1 MLIRALHAISL
12 VCLVL
17 LLLSAS
23 SCAFDRVTAQRSP
36 TTTPY
41 PQPTALPTAT
51 PGALPPAVTGSLAP
65 APTDCATIDPP
76 QSFTLPSDFGGG
88 FFGDNINFTGS
99 SPAWALGPGSPL
111 HVEQPSAQQPYPST
125 KVMWIVGPNYF
136 QPVTLSGRELRSNTP
151 LWLEVYAGGALA
163 TSVFTTSAT
172 LDPGSPNRGSA
183 EPRSG
188 RWNIW
193 GIGLLVLSAGC
204 YELDV
209 TWSSGSWRTIYAAG
223 A

>member
-1 MLIRALHAISL
+1 MLMRALRAISL
-12 VCLVL
+12 VCLLVL
-17 LLLSAS
+17 LLGAS
-23 SCAFDRVTAQRSP
+23 SCVLDRATAQSSP
-36 TTTPY
+36 TTTAFS
-41 PQPTALPTAT
+41 QPTALPTAT
-51 PGALPPAVTGSLAP
+51 PGALPPAVTGPLASV
-65 APTDCATIDPP
+65 PTDCATVDPP
-76 QSFTLPSDFGGG
+76 NTFTLPSDFGGG
-88 FFGDNINFTGS
+88 FFGDFTFSGS

-125 KVMWIVGPNYF
+125 KVMWIVGPNYIL
-136 QPVTLSGRELRSNTP
+136 PVTLSGRELRSNAP
-151 LWLEVYAGGALA
+151 LWFEVYAGGALA

-183 EPRSG
+183 APRSG
-188 RWNIW
+188 HWNIW

-209 TWSSGSWRTIYAAG
+209 TWSGGSWRTVYAAG

>member
-1 MLIRALHAISL
+1 MLMPTVRAISL
-12 VCLVL
+12 VCLL
-17 LLLSAS
+17 ALLLSATG
-23 SCAFDRVTAQRSP
+23 CALDRATAQSNP

-51 PGALPPAVTGSLAP
+51 PGALPPAVVGPLAP
-65 APTDCATIDPP
+65 APTDCATVDPP
-76 QSFTLPSDFGGG
+76 HTFTLPPDFSGG
-88 FFGDNINFTGS
+88 FFGDFTFTGS
-99 SPAWALGPGSPL
+99 SPAWALGPGSLL

-136 QPVTLSGRELRSNTP
+136 QPVNLSGRELRSNAP
-151 LWLEVYAGGALA
+151 LWFEVYAGGVLA

-188 RWNIW
+188 HWNIW

-209 TWSSGSWRTIYAAG
+209 TWSGGGWRTIYAAG

>member
-1 MLIRALHAISL
+1 MLIRAPRVISFFCLL
-12 VCLVL
+12 V

-23 SCAFDRVTAQRSP
+23 SCALDRATAQSSP

-51 PGALPPAVTGSLAP
+51 LGALPPAITGPLAP
-65 APTDCATIDPP
+65 APTDCATVDPP
-76 QSFTLPSDFGGG
+76 QTFTLPSDFGGG
-88 FFGDNINFTGS
+88 FHGDFTFTGG

-136 QPVTLSGRELRSNTP
+136 QPVTLSGRELRSNAP
-151 LWLEVYAGGALA
+151 LWFEVYAGGALA

-183 EPRSG
+183 EPSSEH
-188 RWNIW
+188 WNIW

-204 YELDV
+204 YELNV
-209 TWSSGSWRTIYAAG
+209 SWSGGSWRTVYAAG
-223 A
+223 G